1 MLPFFQ
7 LILGFGKRGQLMAI
21 VAIAV
26 FIQNHHQIV
35 GNLNYVHGY
44 APWDS
49 GLVCPY
55 THEP

>member
-1 MLPFFQ
+1 
-7 LILGFGKRGQLMAI
+7 MAI